1 MFDKNTLVFYFSK
14 VCTNTRCTPL
24 SDGGGSSKKS
34 SEGGMI
40 GLGEILLLIS
50 LTCDGVTGAVQE
62 RMKAE
67 YGTKSGHMMKVC
79 FTKIKLL
86 FKL

>member
-1 MFDKNTLVFYFSK
+1 
-14 VCTNTRCTPL
+14 
-24 SDGGGSSKKS
+24 
-34 SEGGMI
+34 MI

-67 YGTKSGHMMKVC
+67 YGTKSGHMMKV
-79 FTKIKLL
+79 
-86 FKL
+86 